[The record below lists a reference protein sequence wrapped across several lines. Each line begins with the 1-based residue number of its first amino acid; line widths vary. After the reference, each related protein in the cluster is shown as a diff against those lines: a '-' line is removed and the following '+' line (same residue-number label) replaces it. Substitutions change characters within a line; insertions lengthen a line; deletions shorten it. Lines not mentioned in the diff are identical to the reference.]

1 MNREKALKIVSPF
14 LIGIMVLVWVQAL
27 KGAGPRR
34 PSERSRGIAVIA
46 GPADR
51 LPSGGGGAPVFMTP
65 RMSGQPKKSSYP
77 DWGRN
82 PFVFSSAVS
91 QEFILGGILWDVN
104 KPAAIISGEVVAKG
118 DSVGSYVVVEVQPDR
133 VILNDGEKD
142 IELRLE
148 KEE

>member
-1 MNREKALKIVSPF
+1 MKREKILKIVWPF
-14 LIGIMVLVWVQAL
+14 LIGILVLVWVQAL
-27 KGAGPRR
+27 KSAGPQ
-34 PSERSRGIAVIA
+34 RSSDQSRDIAVIA
-46 GPADR
+46 G
-51 LPSGGGGAPVFMTP
+51 SGGGAPVFVTP
-65 RMSGQPKKSSYP
+65 EMSGQSKKSSYP

-82 PFVFSSAVS
+82 PFVVSSAVS

-104 KPAAIISGEVVAKG
+104 KPAAIINGEVVAKG

>member
-1 MNREKALKIVSPF
+1 MNREKVLKIVSPV
-14 LIGIMVLVWVQAL
+14 LVGILVLVWGRAL
-27 KGAGPRR
+27 KGTGPRR
-34 PSERSRGIAVIA
+34 PSEQSRDIAVIA
-46 GPADR
+46 G
-51 LPSGGGGAPVFMTP
+51 SGGGAPVFGTP
-65 RMSGQPKKSSYP
+65 EISGQPKKSSYP

-91 QEFILGGILWDVN
+91 QDFTLGGILWDVN

>member
-1 MNREKALKIVSPF
+1 M
-14 LIGIMVLVWVQAL
+14 
-27 KGAGPRR
+27 
-34 PSERSRGIAVIA
+34 
-46 GPADR
+46 
-51 LPSGGGGAPVFMTP
+51 
-65 RMSGQPKKSSYP
+65 
-77 DWGRN
+77 
-82 PFVFSSAVS
+82 FSSAVS
-91 QEFILGGILWDVN
+91 QDFILGGILWDVN

>member
-1 MNREKALKIVSPF
+1 MNREKALKIAWPV
-14 LIGIMVLVWVQAL
+14 LIGILALVWGRAL
-27 KGAGPRR
+27 KGTDPRR
-34 PSERSRGIAVIA
+34 TNEQSRDIAVIA
-46 GPADR
+46 G
-51 LPSGGGGAPVFMTP
+51 SEGGASAFVTP
-65 RMSGQPKKSSYP
+65 KMSGQPKKSSYP

-104 KPAAIISGEVVAKG
+104 KPAAIIGGEVVAKG
-118 DSVGSYVVVEVQPDR
+118 DSVGSCVVVDVQPDR

-148 KEE
+148 EEE